1 MAPPHHRA
9 RGPGVVAKVALR
21 GRAWMADT
29 AQEAPGVGVD
39 FPPVAAEILAVAAP
53 RAIGEI
59 QQHKAF
65 EMASMNTP
73 LQSAPVSARRRILR
87 LWRHLWQH
95 ESQRVVSDAV
105 AARLQAAL
113 AQGELAHLGEVRICV
128 EAALPLAQVWAADSD
143 SLWQHTLRE
152 RALHWF
158 SLLQV
163 WDTAQ
168 NSGVLIHLLL
178 AERHIEI
185 VADRGLAVHVAPEQ
199 WQAVVLALAEQLR
212 QGAFEA
218 GLSAALQA
226 VNALLVQHF
235 PAAGQ
240 TSANPNELPDLVVR
254 V

>member
-1 MAPPHHRA
+1 
-9 RGPGVVAKVALR
+9 
-21 GRAWMADT
+21 
-29 AQEAPGVGVD
+29 
-39 FPPVAAEILAVAAP
+39 
-53 RAIGEI
+53 
-59 QQHKAF
+59 
-65 EMASMNTP
+65 MASTKTP
-73 LQSAPVSARRRILR
+73 LRSATVSATQRILR

-95 ESQRVVSDAV
+95 ESQRVVSDVV

-143 SLWQHTLRE
+143 SVWQRTLRA

-163 WDTAQ
+163 WDTAH

-185 VADRGLAVHVAPEQ
+185 VADRGLAAHVTPEQ
-199 WQAVVLALAEQLR
+199 WQAVVQALAEQLR

-226 VNALLVQHF
+226 VNALLVQHL

-240 TSANPNELPDLVVR
+240 SSPNPNELPDLVVR